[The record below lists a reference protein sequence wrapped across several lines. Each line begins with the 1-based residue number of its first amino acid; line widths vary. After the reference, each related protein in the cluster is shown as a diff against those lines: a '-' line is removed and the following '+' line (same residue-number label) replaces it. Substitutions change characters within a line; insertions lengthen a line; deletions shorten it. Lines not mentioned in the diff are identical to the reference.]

1 MASSRDD
8 ASDYSRV
15 LNRRR
20 ACCGWLIGFAL
31 LPALTA
37 CASSSGPDTIS
48 LPPPT
53 PKPATAA
60 KPAAAEPTPAAGFTP
75 LPTPQQVIG
84 EVGVGRVDPF
94 APLPPSSGEAPPVLP
109 EGLKF
114 SGVIL
119 ASGRAQAL
127 VQFQGNAGSLVV
139 GDQGGRT
146 TDLLPQAWKVAA
158 VDVAQGR
165 LTLAT
170 GAEPSSPKITL
181 EL

>member
-1 MASSRDD
+1 MVA
-8 ASDYSRV
+8 
-15 LNRRR
+15 L
-20 ACCGWLIGFAL
+20 AL
-31 LPALTA
+31 LPALSA
-37 CASSSGPDTIS
+37 CGSSSGPETIA
-48 LPPPT
+48 LPPAP
-53 PKPATAA
+53 A
-60 KPAAAEPTPAAGFTP
+60 KPAEANPADAAPQPATGFTA

-84 EVGVGRVDPF
+84 EVGVGRADPF
-94 APLPPSSGEAPPVLP
+94 APLPPSTGQAPPVLP

-119 ASGRAQAL
+119 ASGRPQAL

-146 TDLLPQAWKVAA
+146 TDLLPPAWKVAA

-165 LTLAT
+165 LILAT
-170 GAEPSSPKITL
+170 GAEPGSTKITL

>member
-1 MASSRDD
+1 MASSRDNP
-8 ASDYSRV
+8 SDRRLNQCGCGLTRGWIVV
-15 LNRRR
+15 L
-20 ACCGWLIGFAL
+20 AL
-31 LPALTA
+31 LPALVACGSTA
-37 CASSSGPDTIS
+37 TPDSIS
-48 LPPPT
+48 LPPPV
-53 PKPATAA
+53 P
-60 KPAAAEPTPAAGFTP
+60 KPAAATPTAAAPQSAAGFTP

-109 EGLKF
+109 EGLTF

-165 LTLAT
+165 LILAT
-170 GAEPSSPKITL
+170 GAEPTSPKITL